1 MKGFLSRVK
10 ELGFY
15 CGDKKELRG
24 HFKRASDRI
33 RFASRKMPV
42 MVAMGM
48 T

>member
-1 MKGFLSRVK
+1 MKGFLSHVK

-15 CGDKKELRG
+15 CGDKEIMG
-24 HFKRASDRI
+24 HFKRGSDRI
-33 RFASRKMPV
+33 GFASRKIQA